1 MVTEPI
7 YGTLGKAI
15 ARLRTRSG
23 MTQQNLADA
32 VGISRASVANIERGE
47 QRVYLDQVLAFGD
60 AFCLSSVD
68 ELIAGA
74 SLERTPGT
82 TVNLSGDKLK
92 RPQKRQVK
100 NVLERYLGPA

>member
-7 YGTLGKAI
+7 YGKLGKAI
-15 ARLRTRSG
+15 ARLRARSG

-60 AFCLSSVD
+60 AFNISSID
-68 ELIAGA
+68 ELLEGA
-74 SLERTPGT
+74 NLENQSGNP
-82 TVNLSGDKLK
+82 VNLSGDKLK
-92 RPQKRQVK
+92 RPQQRQVK
-100 NVLERYLGPA
+100 NVLERYLGVA